1 MQLFRE
7 FVEWQNYVGSLLVFA
22 EEKELEAESELKRA
36 EAIAMAASDEK
47 QVTKAKAEA
56 LTDDE
61 VVTWKVMWRQAK
73 AHRKA
78 VFLKVEALDRLA
90 NFVSRELSRRIG
102 REPVQRRQQR
112 YGGA

>member
-1 MQLFRE
+1 MNLFRE
-7 FVEWQNYVGSLLVFA
+7 FVEWQNYVGSMLVLA
-22 EEKELEAESELKRA
+22 EERELETETELKRA
-36 EAIAMAASDEK
+36 EAMAMASSDEK

-56 LTDDE
+56 LTDE
-61 VVTWKVMWRQAK
+61 AVVTWKAAWREAK

-78 VFLKVEALDRLA
+78 MSLKVEALDRLA

-112 YGGA
+112 FTGG